1 MLVGWVAVPFSP
13 GLCSGLKAG
22 PRNEGHR
29 IAKRSEKRAQ
39 PSKSIDVMRLA
50 NSDGARWSAHRMARS
65 REIHSPGN
73 MRNFFKLV
81 LIAALPG
88 MAGISTVAAE
98 TAVLRNGFTI
108 HCERREARGELT
120 RLFLSDIPDSFVDI
134 PTSEI
139 VSFEEDGK
147 PTAPAAKPVQPRA
160 NKVHA
165 IDEAIS
171 ASSSRNNVSPD
182 LIKSVIRAE
191 SGFNPQA
198 VSRKG
203 AQGLMQ
209 LMPQTAA
216 RFGVQNPFD
225 PADNVEAGTRY
236 LRELLGLYNNDVVK
250 AVAAYNAGPE
260 RVSMY
265 HGVPPYPE
273 TISYVSRVIH
283 NFSRP
288 GNTEINSRVNESD
301 FSIKRHPLTMSR
313 EQSNHT
319 APKARA
325 EFPPVG
331 GK

>member
-1 MLVGWVAVPFSP
+1 MELRVLRALDDECRCAS
-13 GLCSGLKAG
+13 SKENSI
-22 PRNEGHR
+22 PRN
-29 IAKRSEKRAQ
+29 
-39 PSKSIDVMRLA
+39 MRTFYKFVLL
-50 NSDGARWSAHRMARS
+50 GASL
-65 REIHSPGN
+65 G
-73 MRNFFKLV
+73 V
-81 LIAALPG
+81 
-88 MAGISTVAAE
+88 AGISTVAAE

-120 RLFLSDIPDSFVDI
+120 RLFLLDIPDSFVDI
-134 PTSEI
+134 PTAEI
-139 VSFEEDGK
+139 VSFEEDGM
-147 PTAPAAKPVQPRA
+147 PATPAAKPVQPRA

-216 RFGVQNPFD
+216 RFGVQNVFD

-265 HGVPPYPE
+265 HGVPPFPE
-273 TISYVSRVIH
+273 TISYVSRVIRE
-283 NFSRP
+283 FSRP
-288 GNTEINSRVNESD
+288 GTTGINLRVNESLKDSD
-301 FSIKRHPLTMSR
+301 FSVKRHPLTMSR
-313 EQSNHT
+313 TQSNQP
-319 APKARA
+319 APKVRA
-325 EFPPVG
+325 EYPPVG